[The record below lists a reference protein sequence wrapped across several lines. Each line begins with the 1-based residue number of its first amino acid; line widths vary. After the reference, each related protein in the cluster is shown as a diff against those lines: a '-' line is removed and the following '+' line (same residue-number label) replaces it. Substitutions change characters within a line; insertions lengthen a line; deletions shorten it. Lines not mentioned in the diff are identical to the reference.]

1 MARERAGKG
10 AAAFGPQNGEMLS
23 LGSCQYLAQ
32 MPQTNRPQSQ
42 RLAGMGESSKVFG
55 ISKAALWAFGVHIL
69 TASGAFF
76 AFLSL
81 VAAAELDFVKCFFWL
96 GVALAVD
103 GVDGPLA
110 RRLEVKRW
118 WPHWSGDMLD
128 SVIDYATYVLIPAFA
143 LYQSG
148 LMGRYFSFTAAA
160 IIVISSA
167 IYYADTRMKTEDYG
181 FKGFPVCWNMVVFT
195 LFIVSPS
202 EIASFVFV
210 CVTAA
215 LTFVPVIFVHPVR
228 VKIMRIP
235 TLAVF
240 GAWAAAGLAAL
251 IYNIESPE
259 SLGSPLWVDIVIGSS
274 GLYLFSIGFILQLLG
289 KLR

>member
-1 MARERAGKG
+1 MVLEI
-10 AAAFGPQNGEMLS
+10 
-23 LGSCQYLAQ
+23 
-32 MPQTNRPQSQ
+32 
-42 RLAGMGESSKVFG
+42 FG
-55 ISKAALWAFGVHIL
+55 ISRSALWAFGVHIL

-81 VAAAELDFVKCFFWL
+81 VAAAEHDFVKCFMWL
-96 GVALAVD
+96 GVALIID

-118 WPHWSGDMLD
+118 WPYWSGDMLD
-128 SVIDYATYVLIPAFA
+128 NVVDYTTYVIIPAFA

-148 LMGRYFSFTAAA
+148 LMGKYLSFTAAA
-160 IIVISSA
+160 IIVITSA

-181 FKGFPVCWNMVVFT
+181 FKGFPICWNMIVFT

-210 CVTAA
+210 CITA
-215 LTFVPVIFVHPVR
+215 LMTFAPVIFIHPVR
-228 VKIMRIP
+228 VKVMRIP
-235 TLAVF
+235 SLIVF
-240 GAWAAAGLAAL
+240 FIWMAAGLAAI
-251 IYNIESPE
+251 IYNLPTPQAFN
-259 SLGSPLWVDIVIGSS
+259 SPLWIEIVIALS
-274 GLYLFSIGFILQLLG
+274 GLYLFTIGFILQLAG

>member
-1 MARERAGKG
+1 MSAETEDK
-10 AAAFGPQNGEMLS
+10 
-23 LGSCQYLAQ
+23 
-32 MPQTNRPQSQ
+32 T
-42 RLAGMGESSKVFG
+42 VFG
-55 ISKAALWAFGVHIL
+55 MSRAALWAFGVHIL

-81 VAAAELDFVKCFFWL
+81 VAMAEKEFAKAFFWL
-96 GVALAVD
+96 GIALLVD

-110 RRLEVKRW
+110 RRLEVRKW

-128 SVIDYATYVLIPAFA
+128 NVIDYVTYVMIPAFA

-160 IIVISSA
+160 VIVITSA

-202 EIASFVFV
+202 ELFSFAVV
-210 CVTAA
+210 LLAA
-215 LTFVPVIFVHPVR
+215 VLTFVPVIFIHPVR
-228 VKIMRIP
+228 VKVLRRT
-235 TLAVF
+235 TLTVF
-240 GAWAAAGLAAL
+240 ALWALGGLAAIL
-251 IYNIESPE
+251 YD
-259 SLGSPLWVDIVIGSS
+259 LDVPLWVDVIIAATS
-274 GLYLFSIGFILQLLG
+274 LYLFTIGFILQVLG
-289 KLR
+289 RLR

>member
-1 MARERAGKG
+1 MALQEGND
-10 AAAFGPQNGEMLS
+10 P
-23 LGSCQYLAQ
+23 
-32 MPQTNRPQSQ
+32 
-42 RLAGMGESSKVFG
+42 VFG

-81 VAAAELDFVKCFFWL
+81 VAMAEKNFATAFFWL
-96 GVALAVD
+96 GIALLVD

-110 RRLEVKRW
+110 RKLEVRKW

-128 SVIDYATYVLIPAFA
+128 NVIDYVTYVMIPAFA

-148 LMGRYFSFTAAA
+148 LMGKYYSFTAAA
-160 IIVISSA
+160 IIVITSA

-181 FKGFPVCWNMVVFT
+181 FKGFPVCWNMLVFT

-202 EIASFVFV
+202 ELFSFAVV
-210 CVTAA
+210 VLAA
-215 LTFVPVIFVHPVR
+215 VLTFVPVIFVHPVR
-228 VKIMRIP
+228 VKILRVP
-235 TLAVF
+235 TLIVF
-240 GAWAAAGLAAL
+240 ALWSAGGL
-251 IYNIESPE
+251 IAILYD
-259 SLGSPLWVDIVIGSS
+259 LHGPLWVIVLVTATS
-274 GLYLFSIGFILQLLG
+274 LYLFCIGFVLQMMG

>member
-1 MARERAGKG
+1 
-10 AAAFGPQNGEMLS
+10 L
-23 LGSCQYLAQ
+23 
-32 MPQTNRPQSQ
+32 
-42 RLAGMGESSKVFG
+42 FG
-55 ISKAALWAFGVHIL
+55 ISRSALWAFGVHIL

-81 VAAAELDFVKCFFWL
+81 VAAAEHDFVKCFFWL
-96 GVALAVD
+96 GVALIVD

-110 RRLEVKRW
+110 RKLEVKRW
-118 WPHWSGDMLD
+118 WPHWSGDMID
-128 SVIDYATYVLIPAFA
+128 SVVDYTTYVMIPAFA

-160 IIVISSA
+160 LIVITSA

-181 FKGFPVCWNMVVFT
+181 FKGFPVCWNMIVFT

-202 EIASFVFV
+202 ELLSFAFV
-210 CVTAA
+210 MVTAF
-215 LTFVPVIFVHPVR
+215 LTFVPVIFIHPVR
-228 VKIMRIP
+228 VKILRELS
-235 TLAVF
+235 LAVF
-240 GAWAAAGLAAL
+240 AVWALAGLTTLAL
-251 IYNIESPE
+251 NISTPDALESPV
-259 SLGSPLWVDIVIGSS
+259 WVDIVIAAS